1 MDMIVYSYTIHS
13 MSSVDTVQDALMGA
27 LLRGE
32 LAPGTWLRQDEI
44 AEQHGVSKV
53 PVREAL
59 QRLAGIGLLR
69 FVPNRGAVVPE
80 LSAAEAEEHYALRRG
95 VEPQLLRRAVP
106 RLSIVDLA
114 EAELALSDEN
124 RGDPKRSGRERSL
137 TEANWAF
144 HRALYRAAGWQRGL
158 ALVEI
163 LHVAVAPYVLLYTEG
178 LGGAGDSHAEH
189 HALLAACRDGDVEAS
204 VGFLGDHLDHAEA
217 ALVDWLGRAPG
228 ETG

>member
-1 MDMIVYSYTIHS
+1 MIEYSYTILS
-13 MSSVDTVQDALMGA
+13 MSSVDAVQDALMRA

-32 LAPGTWLRQDEI
+32 LTPGTWLRQDEL

-95 VEPQLLRRAVP
+95 IEPQLLRRAVP

-114 EAELALSDEN
+114 EAELALGDEDQ
-124 RGDPKRSGRERSL
+124 GAAGRSL

-144 HRALYRAAGWQRGL
+144 HRALYRAAGWERGL
-158 ALVEI
+158 ALAQI
-163 LHVAVAPYVLLYTEG
+163 LHVAVAPYVVLYTEG
-178 LGGAGDSHAEH
+178 LGGAGESHAEH
-189 HALLAACRDGDVEAS
+189 LALLAASRDGDAEAA
-204 VGFLGDHLDHAEA
+204 VAVLHDHLDHAEA
-217 ALVDWLGRAPG
+217 ALVDWLGRIDG
-228 ETG
+228 EA